1 MVMRVTRTVPS
12 EHILNLS
19 LGVSNVIN
27 GTRWEIKGSLWSQ
40 AQLNCYSDSEND
52 DEVGK
57 IQIQLINEFSIF
69 QISYSLLHKRWSNF
83 GENHLGQK

>member
-1 MVMRVTRTVPS
+1 MPS

-52 DEVGK
+52 DEIILDSDSEQNK
-57 IQIQLINEFSIF
+57 DLPNQE
-69 QISYSLLHKRWSNF
+69 LLKPIRK
-83 GENHLGQK
+83 QKTHPEVMKKTIAK